1 MAGNARKALL
11 VTQFYRPELLGSGPF
26 CADLAE
32 WLTKRGWEV
41 TVIAGLPHYPDPDV
55 FAAERAKTP
64 GHQEING
71 VRVERVR
78 ARISKKG
85 GALSRILSE
94 LSFFLGG
101 LRHVIT
107 GRVKRHDLVIS
118 LCPSIFSVALGAV
131 ACRRRGRH
139 VAIVHDIQSGL
150 AKGLKM
156 VSAPGIVTVMR
167 IVERMVFNRTDLLT
181 VLTREM
187 ADQLRE
193 NGIKAPIDFFP
204 IWVDLDRFAEA
215 IEPPNGPV
223 KIIYSGNFGKKQ
235 GLGQIVTMADVLQR
249 TRPEMTIIM
258 RGRGNQ
264 AEPLRQQIES
274 HGLTNIRL
282 EELLPDEALY
292 RGLME
297 TDIHLVPQ
305 MPDAA
310 PFALPSKIFN
320 IMAAGRPFVATA
332 GRLSPLWGLQRASG
346 AFICVPPNDPSAFAE
361 AVLRLADDPGLR
373 RVLGERGK
381 QFVARH
387 NDKSKVLEAFEA
399 RIEKLCVHS

>member
-1 MAGNARKALL
+1 MDLPARKALL

-32 WLTKRGWEV
+32 WLTQHGWEV
-41 TVIAGLPHYPDPDV
+41 TVIAGPPHYPDPDV
-55 FAAERAKTP
+55 FAAARASMARSET
-64 GHQEING
+64 ING

-78 ARISKKG
+78 ARIPKKS
-85 GALSRILSE
+85 GALSRIVSE
-94 LSFFLGG
+94 LAFCVGG
-101 LRHVIT
+101 LRLLLL
-107 GRVKRHDLVIS
+107 GRVPRHSLVIS

-131 ACRRRGRH
+131 ACGPHGRH
-139 VAIVHDIQSGL
+139 VAIIHDIQSGL

-156 VSAPGIVTVMR
+156 VSAPGIVTLMR
-167 IVERMVFNRTDLLT
+167 VVERTVFNRADLLT

-193 NGIKAPIDFFP
+193 NGVKAPIEFLP
-204 IWVDLDRFAEA
+204 IWVDLERFAEV

-235 GLGQIVTMADVLQR
+235 GLGQIIALADVLQR
-249 TRPEMTIIM
+249 TRPELGVIM

-264 AEPLRQQIES
+264 AESLRQQIQS
-274 HGLTNIRL
+274 HGLKNIHL
-282 EELLPDEALY
+282 EELLPDGALY

-332 GRLSPLWGLQRASG
+332 GRYSPLWGLQRASG
-346 AFICVPPNDPSAFAE
+346 AFVCVPPNDPDAFAE
-361 AVLRLADDPGLR
+361 AVLSLADNPGLR

-387 NDKSKVLEAFEA
+387 NDRSKVLEAFEA
-399 RIEKLCVHS
+399 RIQKLSVR